1 MPRDLGS
8 WAFWISL
15 FALIAM
21 YPVSVLAN
29 LTTPRLKNWWAARP
43 ARSRASLQK
52 RITELEAELFDVQTR
67 EPITD
72 AESFILGRLARLEL
86 LQIRSDYLTTIGF
99 MAFGGFALAI
109 VNALKVPLKHSDRVM
124 LGIFIVWL
132 VLFSIMNTVELFTRP
147 KHYKLFRVPQDE
159 RQLKAFIE
167 ILRRQLRA
175 KSE

>member
-52 RITELEAELFDVQTR
+52 TLAELESELAEVQRR

-72 AESFILGRLARLEL
+72 VESFILGRLAQQEVM
-86 LQIRSDYLTTIGF
+86 QIRSDYLTMICF
-99 MAFGGFALAI
+99 MFFGGFALSI
-109 VNALKVPLKHSDRVM
+109 VNALKIPLTHSAHVM
-124 LGIFIVWL
+124 IGIFIVWL
-132 VLFSIMNTVELFTRP
+132 ILVSIMNTVELFTRV
-147 KHYKLFRVPQDE
+147 KYYKLFRLPEDE
-159 RQLKAFIE
+159 RRLKAFIE
-167 ILRRQLRA
+167 VLRRHLRA